1 MIVVAVDFC
10 LGRKRLYIPWYMC
23 WFSENHIIFR
33 FSLIVHCLDFRMCKM
48 TRGHL
53 VVPPF
58 ESFRMLRVVN
68 KAVNV
73 ESQARLRH
81 DKGQLE
87 EHVRQVWFLAPG
99 WDDDTQTNVFAEIGV
114 SPN

>member
-1 MIVVAVDFC
+1 M
-10 LGRKRLYIPWYMC
+10 MQ
-23 WFSENHIIFR
+23 
-33 FSLIVHCLDFRMCKM
+33 
-48 TRGHL
+48 GHF

-58 ESFRMLRVVN
+58 ESFCMLLVPVVN
-68 KAVNV
+68 EAVNV

-99 WDDDTQTNVFAEIGV
+99 WDMVG
-114 SPN
+114 